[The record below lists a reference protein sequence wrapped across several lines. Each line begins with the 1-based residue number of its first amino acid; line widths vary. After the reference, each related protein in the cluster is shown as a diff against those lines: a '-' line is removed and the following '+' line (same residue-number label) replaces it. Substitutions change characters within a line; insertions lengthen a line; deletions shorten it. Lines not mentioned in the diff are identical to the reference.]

1 MSDQKNQIRNT
12 SGLNLGQQVRTPIRS
27 LLDAAKKMTS
37 VGKFYHTMKKKIVA
51 DDAMTEKMA
60 KVVSI
65 RAAVGTDLG
74 VSGKK
79 EKTFFKEMGKAGFL
93 SSRFKRGGEYNALLA
108 KEHYHAAVAASAPS
122 EPVPEPAE
130 VEGLSESN
138 THSEVNPAEER
149 RHRFDTHKR
158 MQRIRDEIE
167 EQKKSHQDHEVS
179 ATNNYGAEA
188 RKQTATSITHVGS
201 AAPAKEAPEKHV
213 THVGVDTRQA
223 NAVGSINQLSGKHAT
238 RPDLNV
244 ANPEIFGG
252 PISAA
257 NDNVEIPEA
266 ANDNKEDGVPEA
278 RFAQLD

>member
-12 SGLNLGQQVRTPIRS
+12 SGVNLGQQIHAPIRS
-27 LLDAAKKMTS
+27 LTDVSKKMTS
-37 VGKFYHTMKKKIVA
+37 VGKFYNSMKKKIVSDA
-51 DDAMTEKMA
+51 AMTEKMA

-74 VSGKK
+74 VSSKK

-93 SSRFKRGGEYNALLA
+93 SARFKRAGEYNALLA
-108 KEHYHAAVAASAPS
+108 KEQYHAAVAASAPGES
-122 EPVPEPAE
+122 APKPAE
-130 VEGLSESN
+130 IEELPEAN
-138 THSEVNPAEER
+138 AHPENNPEEER

-188 RKQTATSITHVGS
+188 RKQTTTSIAHPGS
-201 AAPAKEAPEKHV
+201 ATPTSEAPEKHI

-223 NAVGSINQLSGKHAT
+223 NVVGSINQLSGKHAT
-238 RPDLNV
+238 RSDLNPI
-244 ANPEIFGG
+244 NPNIFGG
-252 PISAA
+252 PIKAA
-257 NDNVEIPEA
+257 NDNTEIPKA
-266 ANDNKEDGVPEA
+266 ANDNTEDDVPEA